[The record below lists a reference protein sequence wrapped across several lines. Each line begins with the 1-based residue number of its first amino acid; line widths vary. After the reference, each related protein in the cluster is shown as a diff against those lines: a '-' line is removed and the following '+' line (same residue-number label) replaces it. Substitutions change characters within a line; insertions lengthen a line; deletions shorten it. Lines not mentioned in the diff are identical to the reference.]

1 MRGLDA
7 GADDYLSK
15 PFQFDELVAR
25 IRALLRRGGAE
36 RLEVLRYGPIA
47 LDRLRHTAVV
57 NDHRL
62 DLTPKEM
69 QLLEY
74 FLLHPE
80 DVIRRTTLLEKVWDM
95 HFDPD
100 SNVVDVHVGNLR
112 RKLIQA
118 AGEPLVATVRGVGF
132 TLRRGNLDEISPA
145 P

>member
-1 MRGLDA
+1 
-7 GADDYLSK
+7 
-15 PFQFDELVAR
+15 VAS
-25 IRALLRRGGAE
+25 
-36 RLEVLRYGPIA
+36 
-47 LDRLRHTAVV
+47 V
-57 NDHRL
+57 NDQRL
-62 DLTPKEM
+62 DLTPKEF

-80 DVIRRTTLLEKVWDM
+80 EVVRRTTLLEKVWDM

-132 TLRRGNLDEISPA
+132 TLRSGSVDEILPD